1 MSEHKAR
8 HALPTGEEQAPRPP
22 EEAPAPVTP
31 PEEALVPVAPPEPAP
46 PAAAHGVPAEA
57 ARDATV
63 DERDPD
69 PYARRFAIEEL
80 TGPGDEGD

>member
-8 HALPTGEEQAPRPP
+8 HAVPTGEEQALRPP
-22 EEAPAPVTP
+22 EEV
-31 PEEALVPVAPPEPAP
+31 LVPVAPPEEVLVPVAP
-46 PAAAHGVPAEA
+46 PEAAHGVPEEA
-57 ARDATV
+57 ARDAIV
-63 DERDPD
+63 DEHDPD